1 MIHINFSDNKRS
13 LIEKIGFPKRRDAS
27 GKTGVIGAHNNDQW
41 LQERINSEAENNL
54 GEIQSSE
61 FIEMIEKREKNSHN
75 FQIHLGK
82 FSSEN
87 CAVEHCDDKYDA
99 GNVNN
104 VDMARDLTGKITGCN
119 VEEAAND
126 DTDEY
131 VIMLSENSF
140 LADNQR
146 TDGRSRPARGS
157 GTNYGRI
164 ENTDEEA
171 EPSATCINT
180 GNFFREDVELQQD
193 DEGSSSS
200 EDDRGSVLTTKPA
213 HTSQDPIEMRDNS
226 SSHADDDSKR
236 NSARDDDGDTE
247 RDDIAR
253 NDDGEKTSDCD
264 DDKSEKSH
272 TKTLET
278 NESTTFND
286 QEQRVSSLG
295 MTDYLIPLKVMV
307 KQLSENI
314 NNFICLLLS
323 LFCITAALRR
333 GLIPKLW

>member
-1 MIHINFSDNKRS
+1 MIHNFSDNKRS
-13 LIEKIGFPKRRDAS
+13 LIEKIWFAKRRVAS

-104 VDMARDLTGKITGCN
+104 VDMARDLTEKITGCN

-171 EPSATCINT
+171 EPGATCINT
-180 GNFFREDVELQQD
+180 CNFSREDVELQQD

-264 DDKSEKSH
+264 DEKSEKSH

-286 QEQRVSSLG
+286 QKQRTTSFSAEN
-295 MTDYLIPLKVMV
+295 LIPFKVVLKIM
-307 KQLSENI
+307 ST
-314 NNFICLLLS
+314 S
-323 LFCITAALRR
+323 
-333 GLIPKLW
+333 

>member
-1 MIHINFSDNKRS
+1 MFRDDKRS
-13 LIEKIGFPKRRDAS
+13 LIAKICFHKRQDAS
-27 GKTGVIGAHNNDQW
+27 GKTGVIGAHSNDQW

-82 FSSEN
+82 FSPEN
-87 CAVEHCDDKYDA
+87 CPVEHCDDKYDA
-99 GNVNN
+99 AGAVNN
-104 VDMARDLTGKITGCN
+104 VDMTEDLTGKITGCKS
-119 VEEAAND
+119 EEAAND

-140 LADNQR
+140 LADNQP
-146 TDGRSRPARGS
+146 TDGPARRA

-164 ENTDEEA
+164 ENTDEEDEEVGA
-171 EPSATCINT
+171 AAACINT
-180 GNFFREDVELQQD
+180 GNFSGEDVGLQDD
-193 DEGSSSS
+193 DEGSSST

-213 HTSQDPIEMRDNS
+213 HSSQDPIEMRDNS

-236 NSARDDDGDTE
+236 NSARDDDGDIE

-264 DDKSEKSH
+264 DEKSEKSH

-286 QEQRVSSLG
+286 QEQRNTSPSS
-295 MTDYLIPLKVMV
+295 MADSLIPLKVNIF
-307 KQLSENI
+307 QRLNQNI
-314 NNFICLLLS
+314 NNFIFL
-323 LFCITAALRR
+323 
-333 GLIPKLW
+333 

>member
-1 MIHINFSDNKRS
+1 MIGKICFHKR
-13 LIEKIGFPKRRDAS
+13 KDAS
-27 GKTGVIGAHNNDQW
+27 GKTGVTGAHSNDQW

-54 GEIQSSE
+54 GEIQSTE

-82 FSSEN
+82 FMSEN
-87 CAVEHCDDKYDA
+87 CALEHCDDKHDA

-104 VDMARDLTGKITGCN
+104 VDMATDLTEKITGSN
-119 VEEAAND
+119 AEEAAND
-126 DTDEY
+126 DTEEY

-140 LADNQR
+140 LADNQQA
-146 TDGRSRPARGS
+146 DGRSRPARGS

-171 EPSATCINT
+171 ETGAACINT
-180 GNFFREDVELQQD
+180 GNFSGEDVELQHD

-226 SSHADDDSKR
+226 SSHAEDDSER
-236 NSARDDDGDTE
+236 NSARDDEGDIE
-247 RDDIAR
+247 RDYIAR

-264 DDKSEKSH
+264 DEKSEKSH

-286 QEQRVSSLG
+286 QEQRNTSPSS
-295 MTDYLIPLKVMV
+295 MADSLIPLKVNIF
-307 KQLSENI
+307 QRLNQNI
-314 NNFICLLLS
+314 NNFIS
-323 LFCITAALRR
+323 L
-333 GLIPKLW
+333 

>member
-1 MIHINFSDNKRS
+1 M
-13 LIEKIGFPKRRDAS
+13 IEKICFHKRQDAS

-75 FQIHLGK
+75 FQNNHLGK
-82 FSSEN
+82 FSSEH

-104 VDMARDLTGKITGCN
+104 VDMARDLTGKITGCMA
-119 VEEAAND
+119 EEAAND
-126 DTDEY
+126 DTEEY

-140 LADNQR
+140 LADNQQ
-146 TDGRSRPARGS
+146 TDGRLSS

-171 EPSATCINT
+171 SEELGAVCINT
-180 GNFFREDVELQQD
+180 GNFSREDVGLQDD
-193 DEGSSSS
+193 DEGSSST

-213 HTSQDPIEMRDNS
+213 HTASQDPIEMRDNS
-226 SSHADDDSKR
+226 SSHAEDDSER
-236 NSARDDDGDTE
+236 NSGRDDGGDTK

-264 DDKSEKSH
+264 DEKSEKSH

-286 QEQRVSSLG
+286 QEQRNTSLS
-295 MTDYLIPLKVMV
+295 MADSLIPLKVRV
-307 KQLSENI
+307 KTFS
-314 NNFICLLLS
+314 
-323 LFCITAALRR
+323 TT
-333 GLIPKLW
+333 

>member
-1 MIHINFSDNKRS
+1 M
-13 LIEKIGFPKRRDAS
+13 IEKICFHERQDAS

-75 FQIHLGK
+75 FQNHLGK

-87 CAVEHCDDKYDA
+87 CAAEHYDDKLDAA

-104 VDMARDLTGKITGCN
+104 VDMDSTGKITGCMAG
-119 VEEAAND
+119 EAAND

-140 LADNQR
+140 LADNQQ
-146 TDGRSRPARGS
+146 TDGRLSS

-171 EPSATCINT
+171 SEEPGAVCSNT
-180 GNFFREDVELQQD
+180 GNFSREDVGLQDED
-193 DEGSSSS
+193 DEGSSST

-213 HTSQDPIEMRDNS
+213 HTASQDPIEMRDNS
-226 SSHADDDSKR
+226 SSHAEDDSER
-236 NSARDDDGDTE
+236 NSARDDDGDTK

-264 DDKSEKSH
+264 DEKSEKSH

-286 QEQRVSSLG
+286 QEQRNTSLS
-295 MTDYLIPLKVMV
+295 MADSLIPLKVRV
-307 KQLSENI
+307 KTFS
-314 NNFICLLLS
+314 
-323 LFCITAALRR
+323 TT
-333 GLIPKLW
+333 

>member
-1 MIHINFSDNKRS
+1 MFREDERS
-13 LIEKIGFPKRRDAS
+13 LFDNIRFHFHKKCGVDAS
-27 GKTGVIGAHNNDQW
+27 GKSEVIAAHNNDQW
-41 LQERINSEAENNL
+41 LQERIYSEAENNL

-61 FIEMIEKREKNSHN
+61 FIEMIEKREKNSQYC
-75 FQIHLGK
+75 QIQLGK
-82 FSSEN
+82 SVSEN
-87 CAVEHCDDKYDA
+87 CGLKHCDDKYDA
-99 GNVNN
+99 GDVNN
-104 VDMARDLTGKITGCN
+104 VDTATHLTEKITG
-119 VEEAAND
+119 EAAND

-140 LADNQR
+140 LADNQQN
-146 TDGRSRPARGS
+146 DGRNTLARSS

-164 ENTDEEA
+164 ENTDEEVESGA
-171 EPSATCINT
+171 SCINT
-180 GNFFREDVELQQD
+180 DNFSGEEVELQQD

-226 SSHADDDSKR
+226 SSHADDDFKR
-236 NSARDDDGDTE
+236 KSGRDDDGDTE

-264 DDKSEKSH
+264 DEKSEKSH

-286 QEQRVSSLG
+286 QKQRTTSFSAEN
-295 MTDYLIPLKVMV
+295 LIPFKVVLKIM
-307 KQLSENI
+307 ST
-314 NNFICLLLS
+314 S
-323 LFCITAALRR
+323 
-333 GLIPKLW
+333 